1 MRRPSISHSYGVIG
15 TSCLRVREETAA
27 RRRPN
32 KFVRRTSSSQSTLC
46 TMITMQLTCPDLLKR
61 RAPGRSSA
69 ALEPDGKSSSILPI
83 DQPASVTT
91 SFQPLDPGIV
101 NETIPAFFIG
111 RNKDGFWLARDVRG
125 KLGGIFL
132 FESSALS
139 FARRNS
145 RPSGCATIF
154 PSERFE
160 LDLEN
165 QGNPLIV
172 HLGPLVRLVMRGW
185 QRMAAIVGKL
195 TIERPTRFFD
205 GL

>member
-32 KFVRRTSSSQSTLC
+32 KFVRRTLSSQSTLC

-111 RNKDGFWLARDVRG
+111 RNKDGLWLARDVRG

-154 PSERFE
+154 PSERFRARPGKPGQSA
-160 LDLEN
+160 DRA
-165 QGNPLIV
+165 PRTI
-172 HLGPLVRLVMRGW
+172 GPPRDARL
-185 QRMAAIVGKL
+185 AANGCH
-195 TIERPTRFFD
+195 RRQAND
-205 GL
+205 